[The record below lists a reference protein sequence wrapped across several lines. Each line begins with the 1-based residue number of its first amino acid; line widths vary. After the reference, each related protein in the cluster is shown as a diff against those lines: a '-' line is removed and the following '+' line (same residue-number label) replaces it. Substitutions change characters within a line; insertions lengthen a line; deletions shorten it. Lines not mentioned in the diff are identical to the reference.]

1 MLSSLTLNNFA
12 LFKKQ
17 SIDFENGFNCLL
29 GQSGAGK
36 SIVIDALSFVLGN
49 KASKNLI
56 RTGEN
61 SLRVDA
67 VFCDVSNDVLAVLR
81 EQDIDFDDELIITR
95 TLTADGKSSCKLN
108 GFPVSLKILQTLAAF
123 LVDFCGQHD
132 SVGLLSNG
140 NHLNILDGY
149 CGENVEKQKSVVA
162 SLYGRLKDINKE
174 ISSLGGDESE
184 RQRTIELL
192 QYQIAELEEANLS
205 LGEDDILK
213 ERLDFISSSEKI
225 FESVSGAY
233 EKLDGGK
240 DAALSLLYDAKTNLS
255 GLSNFKD
262 VEECK
267 SRLENVYY
275 EIEDIA
281 QTLKDI
287 KSSTDF
293 DERELDRIEDRL
305 SVIKKLSRKYGRTIE
320 DMLKFLDESKEKLEK
335 LENSGFLL
343 EKLETEKLATE
354 KELSKQ
360 SEILSWIRKES
371 ALKLEKQVMN
381 ELEDL
386 EMKGTFFKVDFKKGD
401 FSAKGFDEVK
411 FMFSANMGQEIKDLS
426 KTASGGELSRLM
438 LAFKNIMLGKE
449 GVQTVVFDEIDA
461 GISGVT
467 AGKVAQKISNISNYI
482 QVLCITHTPVVASK
496 AKSFVLIEKK
506 IVDNSTISTAKIL
519 DENESVFE
527 IARLIDGGKEVSQT
541 AVEHARKLVSK

>member
-95 TLTADGKSSCKLN
+95 TLSADGKSSCKLN

-132 SVGLLSNG
+132 SVGLLNNG

-225 FESVSGAY
+225 FEGVSGAY

-360 SEILSWIRKES
+360 SEILSGIRKES

-496 AKSFVLIEKK
+496 AKAFVLIEKK

-519 DENESVFE
+519 DEDESVFE

-541 AVEHARKLVSK
+541 AVEHAKKLISK

>member
-36 SIVIDALSFVLGN
+36 SIIIDALSFVLGN

-67 VFCDVSNDVLAVLR
+67 VFCDLSKDVLFQLE
-81 EQDIDFDDELIITR
+81 EQDIDFDGELIITR
-95 TLTADGKSSCKLN
+95 TLNVDGKSSCKIN
-108 GFPVSLKILQTLAAF
+108 GFPVNIKSLQSLAVF

-149 CGENVEKQKSVVA
+149 CGEDVDKQKNVVKE
-162 SLYGRLKDINKE
+162 LYGRLKDINKE
-174 ISSLGGDESE
+174 IASLGGDEGE
-184 RQRTIELL
+184 RQRNIELL
-192 QYQIAELEEANLS
+192 QYQITELEEANLS

-225 FESVSGAY
+225 FESVSKAY

-240 DAALSLLYDAKTNLS
+240 SAALSLLYDAKAELS
-255 GLSNFKD
+255 NLSNFKNIED
-262 VEECK
+262 CK
-267 SRLENVYY
+267 TRLENAYY

-281 QTLKDI
+281 QNLKDI

-293 DERELDRIEDRL
+293 DERELERIEDRL

-320 DMLKFLDESKEKLEK
+320 DMLGFLDECKQKLEK
-335 LENSGFLL
+335 LENSGFLI

-360 SEILSWIRKES
+360 SDVLSEIRKKAAE
-371 ALKLEKQVMN
+371 LLEKQVMS

-386 EMKGTFFKVDFKKGD
+386 EMKGTFFKVDFKKVD
-401 FSAKGFDEVK
+401 FSAKGYDEVK
-411 FMFSANMGQEIKDLS
+411 FMFSANKGQEIKDLS

-467 AGKVAQKISNISNYI
+467 AGKVAQKISNISKYI

-496 AKSFVLIEKK
+496 AKSFVLIEKN
-506 IVDNSTISTAKIL
+506 IVEDTTISTARIL
-519 DENESVFE
+519 NRDESVFE
-527 IARLIDGGKEVSQT
+527 IARLIDGGKQVSET
-541 AVEHARKLVSK
+541 AIEHAKKLICQ

>member
-184 RQRTIELL
+184 RQRNIELL

-360 SEILSWIRKES
+360 SEILSGIRKES

-506 IVDNSTISTAKIL
+506 IVDNSTISTARIL

>member
-162 SLYGRLKDINKE
+162 SLYGRLKEINKE

-184 RQRTIELL
+184 RQRNIELL

-225 FESVSGAY
+225 FESVSVAY

-360 SEILSWIRKES
+360 SDILSGIRKES

-411 FMFSANMGQEIKDLS
+411 FMFSANLGQEIKDLS